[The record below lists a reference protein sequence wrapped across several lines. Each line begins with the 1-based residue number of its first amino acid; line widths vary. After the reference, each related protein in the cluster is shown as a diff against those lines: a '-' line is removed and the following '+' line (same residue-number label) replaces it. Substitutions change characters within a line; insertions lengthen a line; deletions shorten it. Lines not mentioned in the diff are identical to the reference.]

1 VTTTGIKVRDV
12 AFRAGG
18 RDVLH
23 GVSLRLQ
30 PGELVALL
38 GVNGAGKTT
47 LLRIL
52 LGLLRPSSGEVLL
65 DGDIIGALSRRSVA
79 RRMAYVPQAHVPSF
93 PFNVLEIVAM
103 GRSPVVGVGRSFRP
117 LDEDSALQALDRLG
131 MRRFAQRSYVELSG
145 GERQAV
151 LIARALAQGARVLI
165 MDEPA
170 ASLDLGQQA
179 RLMTL
184 LAGLARDGYAILM
197 SSHQPDQALRWCDR
211 AVLLH
216 EGRVLSDGPPRDVIT
231 ADRLSRLYGVPM
243 QVIETETFCFV
254 VSSETGAAA
263 G

>member
-1 VTTTGIKVRDV
+1 
-12 AFRAGG
+12 
-18 RDVLH
+18 
-23 GVSLRLQ
+23 
-30 PGELVALL
+30 
-38 GVNGAGKTT
+38 
-47 LLRIL
+47 
-52 LGLLRPSSGEVLL
+52 
-65 DGDIIGALSRRSVA
+65 
-79 RRMAYVPQAHVPSF
+79 MAYVPQAHVPSF

-103 GRSPVVGVGRSFRP
+103 GRSPVVGVGRSLRP
-117 LDEDSALQALDRLG
+117 LDEDAALQALDRLG

-216 EGRVLSDGPPRDVIT
+216 EGRVLSDGPPRDIIT